1 MNVNLKHP
9 LTLPTPVPSYNTLS
23 GQYPVAMATSH
34 VLGPILWSRFV
45 QSGEDQITP
54 GVFRGED
61 EIPAGTWHGEDSLP
75 VGTFH

>member
-23 GQYPVAMATSH
+23 GQYPVAMSASH
-34 VLGPILWSRFV
+34 VLGPILWSRYA
-45 QSGEDQITP
+45 QSSDDQITP

-61 EIPAGTWHGEDSLP
+61 EVIPGTFHGEDSIP
-75 VGTFH
+75 PGSFH